1 MGIYRN
7 FISMVSMDFLFFLQ
21 CLILQQYI
29 LNWSFWN
36 LLVMYLH
43 KISQMRFFLTNLFQ
57 KCWSQFSKFPL
68 HVSKVRSLMSTKLLT
83 NYFWK
88 IGKWKMLKISLF
100 FCSFRSFLATMRDEK
115 SSVKKFSWISYFNS
129 KFSQPLF
136 QWEHKYNILLN
147 YWWWVFNSF
156 LFYGFLKITQNQ
168 N

>member
-100 FCSFRSFLATMRDEK
+100 FAHSAHFWQLWGMKNRQLRSFLGSPTSIQNFLNLYSNEDINIIYCWITDDGYLIR
-115 SSVKKFSWISYFNS
+115 FSFTA
-129 KFSQPLF
+129 F
-136 QWEHKYNILLN
+136 
-147 YWWWVFNSF
+147 
-156 LFYGFLKITQNQ
+156 
-168 N
+168 